1 MNDWATMYQQLVE
14 ENRVL
19 RQRIE
24 ELEKVKEEGNSAED
38 GLRFS
43 RRQLQSLIDSS
54 PDFFFLKDLDLR
66 YRLVN
71 DANAQFF
78 GRDKSDI
85 LGRTD
90 AELMPEGAAI
100 ACRTSDRQAVCEKKT
115 VITVEPVG
123 DKFYE
128 TYKFPVFSDGKVVGV
143 GGIVRDITNRRRIE
157 KMLGEVEARYRLL
170 FEHAP
175 DGVVIVDPV
184 TAQFLEFNQ
193 AAHRQLGYSREEFAL
208 LSILDIDAV
217 ESPEE
222 TKERIKKVIREG
234 RDDFETL
241 HRTRRGEIRNVDV
254 VAQMTEMSGQ
264 AVYHC
269 VWRDITEQKRM
280 QKALKAGEEKYRK
293 IFEGAS
299 EGICQTTPEGRCL
312 SVNPAFARMFGYV
325 SPREMID
332 SVRNIGEQHYVNPG
346 DREEMVRTLREH
358 DRVEGCEVE
367 VCRKDGSRFW
377 ISVNM
382 HAVRDPSA
390 NILYVEGTAED
401 ITKRKQ
407 IEEELHR
414 SNALYKTI
422 FDNSCT
428 SMVIID
434 EHTTIVLCNEEWTK
448 LSGYSREETE
458 GRKSWTEFVHE
469 EDLSTMRKYHAE
481 RRVDAGNTPRQYEF
495 RFIDRR
501 GNVHNLVN
509 VAAMIPGTKM
519 SVAANLD
526 ITDLKQAEKA
536 LVESEE
542 KYRSVVE
549 NSLVGVYILESGLFR
564 YVNRRLCEIIGYT
577 YEELV
582 DKRGPLEFVHPDDR
596 EGLEEIYR
604 KGLAGEATDSRYD
617 FRAIRKDGQIITFRL
632 ISSLTMYEG
641 RRLIMGSLLDVTR
654 EKSLEEKLLQS
665 QKMEALGTLAGGIA
679 HDFNNILTALA
690 GYGTLLQM
698 KMDEADP
705 LHVYVDQILS
715 ASGKAAQLTRSLL
728 AFSRQQPITRCHVDV
743 NGLIRGTEKLLK
755 RLLTEDIELK
765 TMLSSGDIAV
775 MADPTQ
781 IDQILFNLAT
791 NARDAMPGGGTLT
804 IATEVVELDEGFR
817 HAHGYGEPGPYVLIS
832 FSDTGLGMDK
842 ATQEHIFDPFFTT
855 KEVGRGTGL
864 GLSTVY
870 GAVKQHNGYISVLS
884 EPNMGTTF
892 HIYLP
897 GAMKA
902 GKEEKKTRF
911 TVRGGNE
918 TILIAEDNGA
928 VRDLIGKILTQYGY
942 RTIEAVDGADALA
955 RFKETGDIDLLVLD
969 SVMPRMNGRETYNE
983 IRKIKPGIKVI
994 FTSGYTRDVFLD
1006 KGIEDG
1012 KFNFLQKPISP
1023 DTILRKVR
1031 EVLDG

>member
-1 MNDWATMYQQLVE
+1 MNEEKTTYEQLVE
-14 ENRVL
+14 ENRLL
-19 RQRIE
+19 RQKIQEFEKGKEDGSLIE
-24 ELEKVKEEGNSAED
+24 EGSKLSH
-38 GLRFS
+38 
-43 RRQLQSLIDSS
+43 RRLQSLIDSS
-54 PDFFFLKDLDLR
+54 PDFFFLKDPDLR
-66 YRLVN
+66 YLLVN
-71 DANAQFF
+71 DANARFF
-78 GRDKSDI
+78 GRDKTDI

-90 AELMPEGAAI
+90 VELMPEEAAI
-100 ACRTSDRQAVCEKKT
+100 ACRTSDQRAIHEKRT
-115 VITVEPVG
+115 VITIEPVG

-128 TYKFPVFSDGKVVGV
+128 TYKFPVLTDGKVVGV
-143 GGIVRDITNRRRIE
+143 GGIVRDITKRRRIE
-157 KMLGEVEARYRLL
+157 KMLGEVEARYQLL

-175 DGVVIVDPV
+175 DGVVIVDPA
-184 TAQFLEFNQ
+184 TAQFLEFNE

-208 LSILDIDAV
+208 LGIPDIDAV
-217 ESPEE
+217 ESREE
-222 TKERIKKVIREG
+222 TRKRIENVICEG

-241 HRTRRGEIRNVDV
+241 HRTRQGEIRNVDV
-254 VAQMTEMSGQ
+254 TAQMTEMSGQ

-299 EGICQTTPEGRCL
+299 EGICQTTPEGGCL

-325 SPREMID
+325 SPGEMID
-332 SVRNIGEQHYVNPG
+332 SVRNIGEEHYVNPG
-346 DREEMVRTLREH
+346 DREEMVRILRES

-367 VCRKDGSRFW
+367 VCRKDRSRLW

-382 HAVRDPSA
+382 HTVRDPSG
-390 NILYVEGTAED
+390 NILYFEGTAED
-401 ITKRKQ
+401 ITKRKR

-434 EHTTIVLCNEEWTK
+434 EDTTIVLCNEEWTK

-458 GRKSWTEFVHE
+458 GRKSWTEFIHE
-469 EDLSTMRKYHAE
+469 DDLNTMRKYHAE
-481 RRVDAGNTPRQYEF
+481 RRVDPGNVPRQYEF
-495 RFIDRR
+495 RFIDRH
-501 GNVHNLVN
+501 GNVHSLVN
-509 VAAMIPGTKM
+509 VAAMIPGTRM

-536 LVESEE
+536 LIESEE
-542 KYRSVVE
+542 KYRSVAE
-549 NSLVGVYILESGLFR
+549 NSLVGLYILEDGLFR

-596 EGLEEIYR
+596 EWVGEIHR
-604 KGLAGEATDSRYD
+604 KRLAGEDTESQYD
-617 FRAIRKDGQIITFRL
+617 FRAIRKDGRIITFRL
-632 ISSLTMYEG
+632 ISSWTMHEG

-705 LHVYVDQILS
+705 LHIYVDQILS
-715 ASGKAAQLTRSLL
+715 ASGKAAQLTQSLL
-728 AFSRQQPITRCHVDV
+728 TFSRQRPIALSHVDI
-743 NGLIRGTEKLLK
+743 NGIIRGTEKLLK

-765 TMLSSGDIAV
+765 TVLSPGDITV

-804 IATEVVELDEGFR
+804 ITTEAVELDEGFR
-817 HAHGYGEPGPYVLIS
+817 HAHGYGEPGPYALIS

-842 ATQEHIFDPFFTT
+842 ATQAHIFDPFFTT

-884 EPNMGTTF
+884 EPNAGTTF

-902 GKEEKKTRF
+902 GREEGKAPIAVKGGKEI
-911 TVRGGNE
+911 
-918 TILIAEDNGA
+918 ILIAEDNGA
-928 VRDLIGKILTQYGY
+928 VRELMGKILTQYGY

-955 RFKETGDIDLLVLD
+955 RFREAANIDLLVLD
-969 SVMPRMNGRETYNE
+969 SVMPRMNGPETYNE
-983 IRKIKPGIKVI
+983 IRKIRPGIKVI

-1023 DTILRKVR
+1023 DAILQKVR
-1031 EVLDG
+1031 EVLDA